1 MSEIERILVDQV
13 ADGHIAPEDAVTIH
27 VYVQFLAE
35 TPDGVPM
42 ALRKGPEAVRE
53 CFPDAAAF
61 EAWRTRWLA
70 YMSGYADGP
79 TEPDEYAEVLP
90 LMKEARG

>member
-1 MSEIERILVDQV
+1 MSDLDKILADQIAGGEITTD
-13 ADGHIAPEDAVTIH
+13 DAVTIH

-35 TPDGVPM
+35 TPNGVPM

-53 CFPDAAAF
+53 CFPDTQAF

-70 YMSGYADGP
+70 YMTGLADGP
-79 TEPDEYAEVLP
+79 TDPDEYAELFP
-90 LMKEARG
+90 PKEAG